1 MFLSNTIRASLFVL
15 FVAAGTVVQAQAT
28 TSVSASA
35 RADSL
40 FAAGDFTAAAR
51 EYEELSRQT
60 PTQPR
65 PLMRLGTA
73 AYNLKDYARAAAAFE
88 RAAELGG
95 AGAAFYNA
103 GAMHA
108 KLDHKDEAFRWL
120 AKADSTGFA
129 IANLLSTDDDLAS
142 LRGDSRFSTLREK
155 AQRTL
160 TPCATD
166 TVYQRLAFW
175 VGEWDVKSAA
185 QQRAG
190 TSSVKSVSGG
200 CAIYENWTDPLGTEG
215 KSLTTWNPA
224 TKQYQQFWVA
234 QRANVTEY
242 RRGEW
247 KNGALVL
254 IAEGPQRNN
263 AKTLIRMTLSP
274 NGSGIV
280 RQMFENSSDDGATW
294 SMTGDLYYHRRAP

>member
-1 MFLSNTIRASLFVL
+1 MFWSNTIRGSLFVL
-15 FVAAGTVVQAQAT
+15 FVSTGTAVNAQAT
-28 TSVSASA
+28 TPVAASA

-40 FAAGDFTAAAR
+40 FSAGDFTAAAR
-51 EYEELSRQT
+51 EYEELSTQT
-60 PTQPR
+60 PMQPR
-65 PLMRLGTA
+65 TLMRLGTA

-88 RAAELGG
+88 RAAQLGG
-95 AGAAFYNA
+95 SGAAFYNA

-108 KLDHKDEAFRWL
+108 RLGHKDEAFRWL
-120 AKADSTGFA
+120 TRADSTGFA
-129 IANLLSTDDDLAS
+129 ILNLLSSDDDLAS
-142 LRGDSRFSTLREK
+142 LRGDSRLSTLREK

-160 TPCATD
+160 TPCASD

-190 TSSVKSVSGG
+190 ASSVKSVSGG

-224 TKQYQQFWVA
+224 TGQYQQFWVA

-247 KNGALVL
+247 KNGGLVL
-254 IAEGPQRNN
+254 IAEGPPRNN
-263 AKTLIRMTLSP
+263 SKTLIRMTLSP
-274 NGSGIV
+274 NGSGVV

-294 SMTGDLYYHRRAP
+294 SLTGDLYYHRRAQ